1 MADQID
7 LATASQ
13 LFDTEV
19 TIRYQNKQ
27 FLADTIEERH
37 GTTGEATNVP
47 VSDIVEMQNQTY
59 APVDIP
65 VTPVDATNVMIIPY
79 NYALKTVIGGGEKT
93 LFAYDK
99 IVDHAKLHALAAA
112 RMVDYIKI
120 NALYTSTGFG
130 SIFTVD
136 KAVGVNTGM
145 NEGKLAQA
153 LSYLENQ
160 GVDVMENACSLWLP
174 AITKQSMLNDDR
186 VVNIFYN
193 DVRPLVDNRLSSYLG
208 VDIRTLG
215 ANGINTIPFTSAMG
229 TDTYLTPLVHMDSMV
244 QIFNRDVSTSITWVA
259 QNDRWELLTVLT
271 SGANVIQYNG
281 IALIETDNPYVANA

>member
-1 MADQID
+1 MVAQID

-19 TIRYQNKQ
+19 TIKYQNSQ
-27 FLADTIEERH
+27 YLADTIEERH

-47 VSDIVEMQNQTY
+47 VSDLVEMQSQTY

-65 VTPVDATNVMIIPY
+65 ITPVNPTNVMIVPY

-120 NALYTSTGFG
+120 NALFTSSGFAT
-130 SIFTVD
+130 IFSVATT
-136 KAVGVNTGM
+136 VGVNTGM
-145 NEGKLAQA
+145 NEGKMAAA

-160 GVDVMENACSLWLP
+160 GVNVMDHSCSLWLP
-174 AITKQSMLNDDR
+174 AITKQSMLADER

-193 DVRPLVDNRLSSYLG
+193 DNRPLVDNRLASYLG

-215 ANGINTIPFTSAMG
+215 ANGINTIPFTVSGA
-229 TDTYLTPLVHMDSMV
+229 TDTYAVPLVHMDSMV
-244 QIFNRDVSTSITWVA
+244 QIFNRDVQTSITWVP

-281 IALIETDNPYVANA
+281 IALIETNNPYVNN

>member
-1 MADQID
+1 MTDQID

-19 TIRYQNKQ
+19 TIKYQNSQ
-27 FLADTIEERH
+27 YLADTIEERH

-47 VSDIVEMQNQTY
+47 VSDIIEMESQTF
-59 APVDIP
+59 APTDIP
-65 VTPVDATNVMIIPY
+65 VTPVNPTNVMIVPY

-99 IVDHAKLHALAAA
+99 IVDHAKLHAKAAA

-120 NALYTSTGFG
+120 NALFSYTGFG
-130 SIFTVD
+130 SIFVVD
-136 KAVGVNTGM
+136 VAVGANTGM
-145 NEGKLAQA
+145 NEGKLAQG

-160 GVDVMENACSLWLP
+160 GVDVMENSCSLWLP
-174 AITKQSMLNDDR
+174 AITKESMLADDR
-186 VVNIFYN
+186 VVNLFYN
-193 DVRPLVDNRLSSYLG
+193 DKRPLVDNRLSSYLG

-215 ANGINTIPFTSAMG
+215 ANGINTIPFTTADDI
-229 TDTYLTPLVHMDSMV
+229 DTYLVPLVHQDSMV
-244 QIFNRDVSTSITWVA
+244 QIFNRDVSTSITWVP

-271 SGANVIQYNG
+271 SGANVIQGNG
-281 IALIETDNPYVANA
+281 IALITVENPYAANP

>member
-19 TIRYQNKQ
+19 TIRYQNHQ
-27 FLADTIEERH
+27 YLADTIEERH

-47 VSDIVEMQNQTY
+47 VSDIIEMQNQTY

-65 VTPVDATNVMIIPY
+65 VTPVDSSNVMIIPY

-120 NALYTSTGFG
+120 NALFTSIGF
-130 SIFTVD
+130 STIFTV
-136 KAVGVNTGM
+136 AYNVGVNTGM
-145 NEGKLAQA
+145 NEGKLAEA

-160 GVDVMENACSLWLP
+160 GVNVMDNSCSLWLP

-193 DVRPLVDNRLSSYLG
+193 DVRPLVDNRLTSYLG

-215 ANGINTIPFTSAMG
+215 ANGINTIPFTASMG
-229 TDTYLTPLVHMDSMV
+229 VDTYMTPLVHMDSMV
-244 QIFNRDVSTSITWVA
+244 QIFNRDVSTSITWVP

-281 IALIETDNPYVANA
+281 IALIETQNPYVANA

>member
-1 MADQID
+1 MTDQID

-19 TIRYQNKQ
+19 TLKYQNHQ
-27 FLADTIEERH
+27 YLADTIEERH

-47 VSDIVEMQNQTY
+47 VSDIIEMEQQTF
-59 APVDIP
+59 APADIP
-65 VTPVDATNVMIIPY
+65 VTPVNPTNVMIVPY

-99 IVDHAKLHALAAA
+99 IVDHAKLHAKAAG

-120 NALYTSTGFG
+120 NALFTYPGIGT
-130 SIFTVD
+130 IFTVA
-136 KAVGVNTGM
+136 KTVGVNTGM

-153 LSYLENQ
+153 LSYLEDQ
-160 GVDVMENACSLWLP
+160 GVDVMDMACSLWLP
-174 AITKQSMLNDDR
+174 AITKQSMLNDDK
-186 VVNIFYN
+186 VVNLFYN
-193 DVRPLVDNRLSSYLG
+193 DKRPLVDNRLAEYLG

-215 ANGINTIPFTSAMG
+215 SNGINTIPFTSSMG
-229 TDTYLTPLVHMDSMV
+229 TDTYLVPLVHQDAMV
-244 QIFNRDVSTSITWVA
+244 QIFNRDVSTSITWVP

-271 SGANVIQYNG
+271 SGANVIQANG
-281 IALIETDNPYVANA
+281 IALITVDNPYVDN